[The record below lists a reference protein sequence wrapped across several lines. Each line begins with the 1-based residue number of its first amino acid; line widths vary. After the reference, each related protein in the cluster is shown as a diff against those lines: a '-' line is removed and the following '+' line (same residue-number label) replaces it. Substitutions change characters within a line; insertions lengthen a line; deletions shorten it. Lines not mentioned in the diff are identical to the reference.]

1 MNTITADA
9 DLIHDLDL
17 ILSNKEELHTRMTA
31 ACLESVRNDDA
42 ATNDPAAYRAAYNW
56 GNSDWRTFIDC
67 AGLAVRDA
75 VLDLIED
82 EVKEGF
88 VYDLITQR
96 LDLGNT
102 AVWARVAESF
112 MPDPDDVT
120 CSECERSDDCQC
132 EIGLV

>member
-1 MNTITADA
+1 MNKTSADA

-17 ILSNKEELHTRMTA
+17 ILSNQENLHTLMTTV
-31 ACLESVRNDDA
+31 CLESVRNDDA
-42 ATNDPAAYRAAYNW
+42 STNDPDAYRAAHRL
-56 GNSDWRTFIDC
+56 GNSDWQVFIDC

-75 VLDLIED
+75 VLDLIEQ
-82 EVKEGF
+82 EVSEGF

-102 AVWARVAESF
+102 AAWARVAESF